1 MNYFLLE
8 KLQYLLSNAQL
19 DKLFWVEALEYT
31 SHLMNKLQ
39 STVIGG
45 KTPLDI

>member
-1 MNYFLLE
+1 MNISLME
-8 KLQYLLSNAQL
+8 KFWCLLSNAQI
-19 DKLFWVEALEYT
+19 DKSFWVEALEYT